1 MRHILTTLTVFAFAV
16 SAVQAE
22 VAVTVTPTAAAVIHP
37 DRLEEDRDAD
47 RQRKPDQVL
56 EFFGIRPGMAVL
68 EMFAGGGYYTELLS
82 YVVGSEGRVVAHNNT
97 PYLQWSKSTLDKRFT
112 SGRLENVERLTA
124 ENNEL
129 DLPGN
134 SFDAALLILAYHDV
148 YYVDET
154 SGWSP
159 IDGPAMLAEIHHALR
174 PGAVVGVV
182 DHAAMPGS
190 PAETGNT
197 LHRIDP
203 ELLRKE
209 FEAAGFAF
217 EADSEILRNPEDDLG
232 RPVFAPDVR
241 GKTDRFV
248 YRFRRQ

>member
-1 MRHILTTLTVFAFAV
+1 MRHLLTTLTLFAFMVTAV
-16 SAVQAE
+16 RAD
-22 VAVTVTPTAAAVIHP
+22 VAVTSTAAAVAHP
-37 DRLEEDRDAD
+37 DRLGEDRDAD

-56 EFFGIRPGMAVL
+56 EFFGIGPGMKVL

-82 YVVGSEGRVVAHNNT
+82 YVVGPEGGVVAHNNT
-97 PYLQWSKSTLDKRFT
+97 PYLKWAKSTLDKRFT
-112 SGRLENVERLTA
+112 PGRLDNVERLTA

-129 DLPGN
+129 DLPAN

-148 YYVDET
+148 YYVDEN
-154 SGWSP
+154 SGWFR
-159 IDGPAMLAEIHHALR
+159 INGPAMLAEIYDALQS
-174 PGAVVGVV
+174 GAVVGVV
-182 DHAAMPGS
+182 DHAAMAGS

-203 ELLRKE
+203 ELLRKD

-217 EADSEILRNPEDDLG
+217 EADSQILRNPEDDLG
-232 RPVFAPDVR
+232 KPVFAPEVR

-248 YRFRRQ
+248 YRFRRP

>member
-1 MRHILTTLTVFAFAV
+1 MRYILTTLTVLAFAV
-16 SAVQAE
+16 TPVQAD
-22 VAVTVTPTAAAVIHP
+22 VAVTPTAAAVAHP

-47 RQRKPDQVL
+47 GQRKPDQVL
-56 EFFGIRPGMAVL
+56 EFFGIGPGMTVL

-97 PYLQWSKSTLDKRFT
+97 PYLRWAKSTLDKRFT
-112 SGRLENVERLTA
+112 PGRFENVERLTA

-129 DLPGN
+129 DLPAN

-148 YYVDET
+148 FYVDEA
-154 SGWSP
+154 SGWSR
-159 IDGPAMLAEIHHALR
+159 IDGPAMLAEIYAALK

-182 DHAAMPGS
+182 DHVAIPGS
-190 PAETGNT
+190 PAETGNS

-203 ELLRKE
+203 ELLRRD
-209 FEAAGFAF
+209 FETAGFAF
-217 EADSEILRNPEDDLG
+217 EADSEILRNPEDDLAK
-232 RPVFAPDVR
+232 PVFAPDVR

-248 YRFRRQ
+248 YRFRRP